1 MASFQECL
9 NECIKNNHISGY
21 TDASL
26 IESAIQNYISVC
38 TEVKFHFSFT
48 NQDHQRGR
56 ESHVMAQKTPEAVPD
71 KASTPTAKRTEAL
84 STKTESKFT
93 TSKKTSTSKV
103 PTQLTVSEEVSYGHI
118 SVCSAISKLI
128 SYECRQPAG
137 AICGGG
143 KTIFEEKFDEGSA
156 TRRMEGNLCCMG
168 QSEQTWKTES
178 WLIGTV
184 VGHFS
189 FGHRTAGVLL
199 WVVEFRAIPRWRPY
213 SGG

>member
-9 NECIKNNHISGY
+9 NECIKNNHILGY

-118 SVCSAISKLI
+118 SVCSAVSKALK
-128 SYECRQPAG
+128 SYEYRQPPG

-143 KTIFEEKFDEGSA
+143 TIF
-156 TRRMEGNLCCMG
+156 
-168 QSEQTWKTES
+168 
-178 WLIGTV
+178 
-184 VGHFS
+184 
-189 FGHRTAGVLL
+189 
-199 WVVEFRAIPRWRPY
+199 
-213 SGG
+213 